1 MDKLLSRMREHKRKF
16 FVLMYYL
23 PSLLFPLVGSPLGA
37 VCIRDMTSSHYS
49 ASSNS
54 RISITHFPSGLNQ
67 CRKVL
72 NRGDIYFL
80 KAERA
85 YKKTQL
91 TVKPDSSGFWTFW
104 TLKLTN
110 FETRFW
116 TRDTCH
122 VGSEDTM

>member
-1 MDKLLSRMREHKRKF
+1 MGH
-16 FVLMYYL
+16 
-23 PSLLFPLVGSPLGA
+23 P
-37 VCIRDMTSSHYS
+37 
-49 ASSNS
+49 
-54 RISITHFPSGLNQ
+54 THFPRGLNQ
-67 CRKVL
+67 CRKFL
-72 NRGDIYFL
+72 QKGDIYFL
-80 KAERA
+80 KAERE

-91 TVKPDSSGFWTFW
+91 TVKPDSSGFWTFL